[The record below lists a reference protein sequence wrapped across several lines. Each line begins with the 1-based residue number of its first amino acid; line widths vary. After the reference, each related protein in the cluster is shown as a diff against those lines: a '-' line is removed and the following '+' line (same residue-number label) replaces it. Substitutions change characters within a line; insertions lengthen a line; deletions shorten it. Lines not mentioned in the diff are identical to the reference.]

1 MTPSLIRS
9 TMSRLSKDVTIKKF
23 DAMIKAIEKGN
34 PGDRWNINRIQKRK
48 EEHIFREYPEL
59 REKNK

>member
-23 DAMIKAIEKGN
+23 DRIINSLEKDPDTINKLQKA
-34 PGDRWNINRIQKRK
+34 K
-48 EEHIFREYPEL
+48 EEYLFNFIENRGI
-59 REKNK
+59 KNRLWV